1 MHKAEKKFEIFI
13 YGYNELIGDTI
24 KTAIFIPAR
33 ISSTR
38 LPNKPLLK
46 IKGKTVI
53 EHLIDRM
60 KSAKLPDVIVL
71 CTTTNSEDEKLV
83 NIAKKNKIK
92 YFRGSEKDI
101 LERYLGAATK
111 YDIDFIVNVDGD
123 DILCDPEYVDK
134 TIDIFLKNNP
144 DVVKWEGLPF
154 GAAPLGIKVGA
165 LKKVYNIKDVN
176 DTETGWGLY
185 FTENKLFNVEI
196 LQADNTVRYPDIR
209 MSLDYPEDFDFFNK
223 IFEELYSPR
232 KTMPLLNVITFLKKN
247 PQIININKGLKE
259 KYWRRFKKMS
269 VKVNSKRED

>member
-1 MHKAEKKFEIFI
+1 M
-13 YGYNELIGDTI
+13 GDTI
-24 KTAIFIPAR
+24 KTAIFIPVR

-38 LPNKPLLK
+38 LLNKPLLK

-71 CTTTNSEDEKLV
+71 CTTTNQEDKKLV
-83 NIAKKNKIK
+83 NIAKKNKIE

-101 LERYLGAATK
+101 IKRFFEAAMK

-144 DVVKWEGLPF
+144 DVIKWEGLPF

-165 LKKVYNIKDVN
+165 LKKVYSTKDVD

-196 LQADNTVRYPDIR
+196 LQADSAVRYPDIR

-223 IFEELYSPR
+223 IFEELYVPG
-232 KTMPLLNVITFLKKN
+232 KTMSLLNVITFLRRN
-247 PQIININKGLKE
+247 PQIIRINTGLQK
-259 KYWRRFKKMS
+259 KYLKRFKKMS
-269 VKVNSKRED
+269 VKLKSKTEA